1 MNCPHCG
8 KALAIVKAEDVYKCT
23 QRPVSTMVDKPAVS
37 PTGNNSHWEPVTKTV
52 TCNRCGAMELAWLK
66 SRQGKPYLAQAR
78 RLPDGRLGADRR
90 EFHEC
95 PGNRTTAQPNIHGV
109 AIDDSEIPF

>member
-8 KALAIVKAEDVYKCT
+8 QPLAIIK
-23 QRPVSTMVDKPAVS
+23 AVS
-37 PTGNNSHWEPVTKTV
+37 SGPGAPAPKAASATPDHWEPVTKTV
-52 TCNRCGAMELAWLK
+52 TCNRCGATELAWLK

-95 PGNRTTAQPNIHGV
+95 PGNRTAAQANIHGA